1 MKYKLQ
7 YPEVNKLILVSVDS
21 LVDRLSKD
29 TPEFFVSPN
38 TKSLTS
44 LNRIQSCVEFLKNN
58 EVVEPPFILFENGF
72 MGVIDGRHRIAA
84 AKKMGYTHLYIE
96 VPRDQKNLF
105 NCLI

>member
-7 YPEVNKLILVSVDS
+7 YPEVNKLILVNVDS

-38 TKSLTS
+38 TKSVISLT
-44 LNRIQSCVEFLKNN
+44 RIQSCIEFLNKN
-58 EVVEPPFILFENGF
+58 EVVEPPFVLFEDGVI
-72 MGVIDGRHRIAA
+72 GVIDGRHRIAA

-105 NCLI
+105 NCLV

>member
-7 YPEVNKLILVSVDS
+7 YPEVNKLVLVNVDS
-21 LVDRLSKD
+21 LIERLSRD

-38 TKSLTS
+38 TKSVIS
-44 LNRIQSCVEFLKNN
+44 LNRIESCVEFLKNN
-58 EVVEPPFILFENGF
+58 KVVEPPFILLENGC
-72 MGVIDGRHRIAA
+72 MGVVDGRHRIAA